1 MPFITNSENDRKK
14 MLKTIGIQSFDQLI
28 SNIPQEIRFNGQ
40 LDLPN
45 PLAELE
51 IDQLMQKMASQNT
64 LAVSFLGG
72 GVYDHYIPAIVDD
85 LSSRPEFYTSYTPY
99 QPEVSQGNLQTMY
112 EFQSMVCELTQMD
125 VTNAS
130 TYEGASALA
139 EAVLLAAG
147 HTRKNK
153 VLLPAALN
161 PHYLHV
167 VQTYV
172 ANMDIELVTVPAE
185 AFVTDMKKL
194 SALIDEDTAAVV
206 IQHPNYFG
214 YLEDV
219 HALSNMLADKK
230 ALLIAVYDP
239 ISLGLLA
246 PPGDF
251 GADIAVAEGQSL
263 GNAQNFGGPFIGLFS
278 TTEKLVRKI
287 PGRLSGVTV
296 DTEGKR
302 GFVLTLQT
310 REQHIRREKAT
321 SNICTNSGLMAV
333 RSAIYLATV
342 GKEGIKEIANLAL
355 QKAHYLAE
363 QLSAI
368 PGISLANEQA
378 AFFKEFTVTLPKAA
392 QQVVSDALNENI
404 FAGIP
409 LTHMGY
415 NEHLLIAVTE
425 KRTREE
431 LDLFVSVLK
440 KILK

>member
-1 MPFITNSENDRKK
+1 MPFISNSENDRKE
-14 MLKTIGIQSFDQLI
+14 MLKTIGVRSFDQLI
-28 SNIPQEIRFNGQ
+28 SNIPQEIRFQGHLN
-40 LDLPN
+40 LPE

-51 IDQLMQKMASQNT
+51 IERLMQKMASQNL

-85 LSSRPEFYTSYTPY
+85 LSSRSEFYTSYTPY

-112 EFQSMVCELTQMD
+112 EFQSMICELTQMD

-130 TYEGASALA
+130 MYEGASALA
-139 EAVLLAAG
+139 EAVLLAVS

-153 VLLPAALN
+153 VLVPATLN

-167 VQTYV
+167 IETYM
-172 ANMDIELVTVPAE
+172 ANMDVELIRLPAQ
-185 AFVTDMKKL
+185 AFCTDIKEFK
-194 SALIDEDTAAVV
+194 ALMDDNTAAVIV
-206 IQHPNYFG
+206 QHPNYFG

-219 HALSNMLADKK
+219 DALSAVMADKK

-239 ISLGLLA
+239 ISLGLLT
-246 PPGDF
+246 PPGMY

-263 GNAQNFGGPFIGLFS
+263 GNAQNFGGPFVGLFS

-296 DTEGKR
+296 DTDGKR

-333 RSAIYLATV
+333 RSAIYLAAI
-342 GKEGIKEIANLAL
+342 GKEGIKEVADLSL

-363 QLSAI
+363 RLCAI
-368 PGISLANEQA
+368 PGVQMASGAP
-378 AFFKEFTVTLPKAA
+378 FFKEFTVKLPVAA
-392 QQVVSDALNENI
+392 QQVVSAAMEKNI

-409 LTHMGY
+409 LTRLGFDD
-415 NEHLLIAVTE
+415 HLLIAVTE
-425 KRTREE
+425 KRTRDE
-431 LDLFVSVLK
+431 LDLYVSLLK
-440 KILK
+440 NILK